1 MSGSRPLDSIVQP
14 RRHACDDGAFSRRI
28 TPLTLAPVAEA
39 MLDQIG
45 LASGDRAID
54 VACGLIGI
62 LDLLCQH
69 VGHLGQVVGIDVQPK
84 MIDMARQVTL
94 ERRLPV
100 ELVLG
105 DAAGTGLPR
114 SHFDLVHARLLLVNI
129 EPVREVVEE
138 MVALARPGGT
148 VALQEVDIEY
158 FVCDPP
164 DPQWDRLRNTF
175 CDAYTTHGRDITIG
189 RRLERILRDVGLA
202 NFHVAPHVVKTVFRD
217 AFHTTLPQ
225 LAQAAR
231 PLILESG
238 AITGDQLDEL
248 IAEAHRHLQLPD
260 STTALALWQAWGTKP
275 GK

>member
-1 MSGSRPLDSIVQP
+1 V
-14 RRHACDDGAFSRRI
+14 
-28 TPLTLAPVAEA
+28 
-39 MLDQIG
+39 
-45 LASGDRAID
+45 
-54 VACGLIGI
+54 
-62 LDLLCQH
+62 
-69 VGHLGQVVGIDVQPK
+69 
-84 MIDMARQVTL
+84 IDMARHVT
-94 ERRLPV
+94 RQRHLPV

-129 EPVREVVEE
+129 QPVREVVEE

-164 DPQWDRLRNTF
+164 DHQWDLLRDTF
-175 CDAYTTHGRDITIG
+175 CHAYTTHGRDITVG
-189 RRLERILRDVGLA
+189 RRLQRILRDAGLA
-202 NFHVAPHVVKTVFRD
+202 NIHVAPHVVKTDFRD
-217 AFHTTLPQ
+217 AFNTTLPR

-231 PLILESG
+231 PLIFESG
-238 AITGDQLDEL
+238 AVTVDQLDEL
-248 IAEAHRHLQLPD
+248 IDAARHHLQRPD